1 MGETETLVKAPE
13 NGQHKSLL
21 AKLSSWFTGLMA
33 EFNKIIWPDKQS
45 LARQTGAVVATSV
58 VLGLVIA
65 LLDFL
70 IQYGVDFLVGLS
82 F

>member
-1 MGETETLVKAPE
+1 MGVTDILVNAAE
-13 NGQHKSLL
+13 NGQHMSLL
-21 AKLSSWFTGLMA
+21 AKLSSWFTGLKA

-70 IQYGVDFLVGLS
+70 IQYREPFQVGLS

>member
-1 MGETETLVKAPE
+1 MGETEKLLKAP
-13 NGQHKSLL
+13 K
-21 AKLSSWFTGLMA
+21 KSWFTGLKA

-45 LARQTGAVVATSV
+45 LARQTTAVVVVSV
-58 VLGLVIA
+58 VLGLIIA
-65 LLDFL
+65 LLDFV